1 MWQSRIPRDLI
12 FLLDIILVLL
22 TLVAIFFPNTAV
34 TLLMKRKNLGNPFEV
49 NFNREKVTVK
59 SVPYSGF
66 VAEGI
71 GYIKLRSFTRD
82 CSKDIKKAL
91 ANLKKEQELKGLI
104 LDLRSNPGGLLN
116 ESINIANIFILV
128 CMTSPL

>member
-1 MWQSRIPRDLI
+1 ME
-12 FLLDIILVLL
+12 
-22 TLVAIFFPNTAV
+22 
-34 TLLMKRKNLGNPFEV
+34 RKNQDKPFEV
-49 NFNREKVTVK
+49 SFDRERVTVK

-66 VAEGI
+66 VADGI

-91 ANLKKEQELKGLI
+91 TNLKKEQELKGLI

-116 ESINIANIFILV
+116 ESVNIANIFYRKRGR
-128 CMTSPL
+128 SSKH